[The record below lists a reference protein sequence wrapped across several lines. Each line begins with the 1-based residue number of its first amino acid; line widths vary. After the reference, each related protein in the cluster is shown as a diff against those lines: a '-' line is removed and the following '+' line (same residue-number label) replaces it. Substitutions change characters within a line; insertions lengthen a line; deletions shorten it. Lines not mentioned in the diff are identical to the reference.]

1 MSLSKEEKPEEKPE
15 EGKRIIVDPS
25 RPPVEGIT
33 PEQLEKSREEDT
45 PSFIEKRIPRKD
57 RSGYEPPGN
66 LRVKQSKSL
75 QTSRDKV

>member
-45 PSFIEKRIPRKD
+45 PSFIEKRIP
-57 RSGYEPPGN
+57 
-66 LRVKQSKSL
+66 
-75 QTSRDKV
+75 